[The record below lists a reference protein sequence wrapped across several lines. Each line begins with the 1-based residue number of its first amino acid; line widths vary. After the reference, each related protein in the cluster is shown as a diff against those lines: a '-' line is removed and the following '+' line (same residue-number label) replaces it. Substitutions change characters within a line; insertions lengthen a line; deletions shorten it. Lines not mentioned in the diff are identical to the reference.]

1 MDRLYAETFQTIS
14 EGSLLSGKVLVIKEN
29 VIIVDI
35 GYKSEG
41 YIRIDE
47 FTEEELRAL
56 KPGAALEVYVETMR
70 DSEGVIKLS
79 KERAS
84 KIKTWDILEKSL
96 EEGADVEGKI
106 VEKTK
111 GGLNVDIGGVKA
123 FLPGSQIDTKII
135 KDLDS
140 LIGQKLSFRILKIN
154 NKRSNVIV
162 SRRAIIEEEQAV
174 KKVATLTKIRE
185 GALLTGTVKNIIDYG
200 VFVDLGGID
209 GLLHISDISW
219 GRITH
224 PSEFFAVGDQIEVLV
239 LKYDAEKERVTLGF
253 KQKKPDPWMNIGEK
267 YPEGK
272 SITGKV
278 VSITDYGA
286 FIELEEG
293 LEGLVHISEIDW
305 LPRPKHPSKY
315 LSIGE
320 TLEAVIL
327 KVDKEERKL
336 SLSIKQTKPSPWELI
351 GQRYQPGQKISG
363 KVKSLTDFGAFVG
376 LPEGID
382 GLIHISDLSWTKH
395 IKHPSELLKKGQK
408 IEAVILS
415 IDSENEKIALGLKQ
429 LEQDPWIEVIPSKF
443 KLGDEVEGKVLR
455 ITDFGIFI
463 EIEGGV
469 EGLIYSS
476 EIVQPSEGEEPIKE
490 GDEIRSRI
498 IRIDLEERKIGLS
511 MKHVTPLRNSNVAS
525 TPAAEQS
532 DIISNGVKRTEE

>member
-1 MDRLYAETFQTIS
+1 METNNNEMDRLYAETFQTIS
-14 EGSLLSGKVLVIKEN
+14 EGSLLSGKVLVIKQN
-29 VIIVDI
+29 LIIVDI

-47 FTEEELRAL
+47 FTEEELRTL
-56 KPGAALEVYVETMR
+56 KPGAKLEVYVENMR
-70 DSEGVIKLS
+70 DSEGMIKLS

-96 EEGADVEGKI
+96 EEGSDVEGKI

-162 SRRAIIEEEQAV
+162 SRRAIIEEERAV
-174 KKVATLTKIRE
+174 KKVETLTTIRE

-200 VFVDLGGID
+200 VFIDLGGID

-224 PSEFFAVGDQIEVLV
+224 PSEFFAVGDQIDVLV

-253 KQKKPDPWMNIGEK
+253 KQKKPDPWMDIDEK
-267 YPEGK
+267 YPAGK
-272 SITGKV
+272 SVTGKV

-320 TLEAVIL
+320 MLEAVVL

-336 SLSIKQTKPSPWELI
+336 SLSIKQTKASPWELI
-351 GQRYQPGQKISG
+351 SQRYQVGQKISG
-363 KVKSLTDFGAFVG
+363 KVKSITDFGAFVG

-395 IKHPSELLKKGQK
+395 IKHPSELLKKSQK

-429 LEQDPWIEVIPSKF
+429 LEEDPWIEVIPSKF
-443 KLGDEVEGKVLR
+443 KLGDEVAGKVLR

-476 EIVQPSEGEEPIKE
+476 EIVQPSEGQEPVKE

-511 MKHVTPLRNSNVAS
+511 MKHINPVRDPSL
-525 TPAAEQS
+525 
-532 DIISNGVKRTEE
+532 NGTKRTDE

>member
-1 MDRLYAETFQTIS
+1 METNNNEMEKLYAETFQSVS
-14 EGSLLSGKVLVIKEN
+14 EGALLAGKVVVIRQN
-29 VIIVDI
+29 VIVVDI

-47 FTEEELRAL
+47 FTEEELSAL
-56 KPGAALEVYVETMR
+56 KPGAALEVYVENMR
-70 DSEGVIKLS
+70 DSEGMIKLS

-106 VEKTK
+106 IEKTK
-111 GGLNVDIGGVKA
+111 GGLSVDIGGVKA

-135 KDLDS
+135 KDVDS

-162 SRRAIIEEEQAV
+162 SRRAIIEEERAL
-174 KKVATLTKIRE
+174 KKVETIENIKE
-185 GALLTGTVKNIIDYG
+185 GALLQGTVKNIIDYG

-219 GRITH
+219 GRISH
-224 PSEFFAVGDQIEVLV
+224 PSEFFSVGDQVEVIV
-239 LKYDAEKERVTLGF
+239 LKYDAEKERVTLGY
-253 KQKKPDPWMNIGEK
+253 KQKNPDPWTNIEEK
-267 YPEGK
+267 FPEGK
-272 SITGKV
+272 RITGKV

-286 FIELEEG
+286 FIELEPG

-320 TLEAVIL
+320 TVEAVVL

-336 SLSIKQTKPSPWELI
+336 SLSIKQIKPSPWELI
-351 GQRYQPGQKISG
+351 NQRYQPGLKISG
-363 KVKSLTDFGAFVG
+363 KVKSLTDFGVFVG

-408 IEAVILS
+408 IDAVILS
-415 IDSENEKIALGLKQ
+415 IDPLNEKIALGLKQ
-429 LEQDPWIEVIPSKF
+429 LEKDPWGEVIPATF
-443 KLGDEVEGKVLR
+443 KLGDEVAGKVLR

-463 EIEGGV
+463 EMEGGV

-476 EIVQPSEGEEPIKE
+476 EVIQPTGEEVEAAAAIKE
-490 GDEIRSRI
+490 GDEIRARI

-511 MKHVTPLRNSNVAS
+511 MKN
-525 TPAAEQS
+525 
-532 DIISNGVKRTEE
+532 VKRSDA

>member
-1 MDRLYAETFQTIS
+1 METNNNEMERLYAETFQSVS
-14 EGSLLSGKVLVIKEN
+14 EGALLAGKVVAIKQN

-47 FTEEELRAL
+47 FTEEELKTL
-56 KPGAALEVYVETMR
+56 KPGTALEVYVENMR

-96 EEGADVEGKI
+96 EEGSEVVGKI
-106 VEKTK
+106 IEKTK

-123 FLPGSQIDTKII
+123 FLPGSQIDTKIV
-135 KDLDS
+135 KDPDS

-162 SRRAIIEEEQAV
+162 SRRAIIEEERAL
-174 KKVATLTKIRE
+174 KKVETLTKIRE
-185 GALLTGTVKNIIDYG
+185 GELLTGTVKNIIDYG

-224 PSEFFAVGDQIEVLV
+224 PSEFFAVGDQIEVIV
-239 LKYDAEKERVTLGF
+239 LKYDAEKERVTLGY
-253 KQKKPDPWMNIGEK
+253 KQKNPDPWMDIEEK
-267 YPEGK
+267 YPAGK
-272 SITGKV
+272 HITGKV

-293 LEGLVHISEIDW
+293 LEGLVHVSEIDW

-320 TLEAVIL
+320 TVEAVVL
-327 KVDKEERKL
+327 KVDRDERKL
-336 SLSIKQTKPSPWELI
+336 SLSIKQLKPSPWELI
-351 GQRYQPGQKISG
+351 SQRYQAGQKITG
-363 KVKSLTDFGAFVG
+363 KVKSITDFGVFVG

-415 IDSENEKIALGLKQ
+415 IDSANEKIALGLKQ
-429 LEQDPWIEVIPSKF
+429 LEQDPWIEVIPATF
-443 KLGDEVEGKVLR
+443 KLGDDVSGKVLR
-455 ITDFGIFI
+455 ITDFGMFI
-463 EIEGGV
+463 EMEGGV

-476 EIVQPSEGEEPIKE
+476 EIAQPAGGEGEEQIKE
-490 GDEIRSRI
+490 GDEIRARI

-511 MKHVTPLRNSNVAS
+511 MRHVNPVRDSSL
-525 TPAAEQS
+525 
-532 DIISNGVKRTEE
+532 NGIKRTDE

>member
-1 MDRLYAETFQTIS
+1 METKNNEMDRLYAETFQTIS
-14 EGSLLSGKVLVIKEN
+14 EGSLLSGKVLVIKQN

-41 YIRIDE
+41 YIRSDE
-47 FTEEELRAL
+47 FTEEELKTL
-56 KPGAALEVYVETMR
+56 KPGQTLEVYVENMR
-70 DSEGVIKLS
+70 DSEGMIKLS

-96 EEGADVEGKI
+96 EEGSDVDGRI

-140 LIGQKLSFRILKIN
+140 LIGQQLSFRILKIN

-162 SRRAIIEEEQAV
+162 SRRAIIEEERAL
-174 KKVATLTKIRE
+174 KKVDTLTRIKE
-185 GALLTGTVKNIIDYG
+185 GALLSGTVKNIIDYG
-200 VFVDLGGID
+200 VFIDLGGID

-224 PSEFFAVGDQIEVLV
+224 PSEFFVIGDQIEVMI
-239 LKYDAEKERVTLGF
+239 LKYDEEKERVTLGY
-253 KQKKPDPWMNIGEK
+253 KQKKPDPWMDIDEK
-267 YPEGK
+267 YPAGK
-272 SITGKV
+272 PITGKV

-315 LSIGE
+315 VSIGE
-320 TLEAVIL
+320 TVEAIVL
-327 KVDKEERKL
+327 KADKNDRKL
-336 SLSIKQTKPSPWELI
+336 SLSIKLTKPSPWELI
-351 GQRYQPGQKISG
+351 GQRYQVGQKISG
-363 KVKSLTDFGAFVG
+363 KVKSITEFGVFVG

-395 IKHPSELLKKGQK
+395 IKHPSELLKKSQK
-408 IEAVILS
+408 IEAIILS
-415 IDSENEKIALGLKQ
+415 IDPANEKIALGLKQ
-429 LEQDPWIEVIPSKF
+429 LEQDPWIELIPSKF
-443 KLGDEVEGKVLR
+443 KLGDEVMGKVLR
-455 ITDFGIFI
+455 ITDFGIFV
-463 EIEGGV
+463 EIEGSV

-476 EIVQPSEGEEPIKE
+476 EIVQPAEGQEPIKE
-490 GDEIRSRI
+490 GDGIRARI

-511 MKHVTPLRNSNVAS
+511 MKHINPVRDPSLNETS
-525 TPAAEQS
+525 
-532 DIISNGVKRTEE
+532 RTDG

>member
-1 MDRLYAETFQTIS
+1 MEMNNNEMERLYAESFQKVS
-14 EGSLLSGKVLVIKEN
+14 EGVLLSGKVLAVKQD

-41 YIRIDE
+41 YIRTDE

-56 KPGAALEVYVETMR
+56 KAGDALEVYVESMR
-70 DSEGVIKLS
+70 DSEGMIRLS

-96 EEGADVEGKI
+96 EEGSDIEGKI
-106 VEKTK
+106 TEKTK

-123 FLPGSQIDTKII
+123 FLPGSQIDTKIV

-162 SRRAIIEEEQAV
+162 SRRAIIEEERAV
-174 KKVATLTKIRE
+174 QKEQTLTKLRE
-185 GALLTGTVKNIIDYG
+185 GALLPGTVKNIIDYG
-200 VFVDLGGID
+200 VFIDLGGID

-219 GRITH
+219 GRISH
-224 PSEFFAVGDQIEVLV
+224 PSEFFAVGDQIEVIV
-239 LKYDAEKERVTLGF
+239 LKFDAEKERVTLGY
-253 KQKKPDPWMNIGEK
+253 KQKKPDPWTNIEEK
-267 YPEGK
+267 YPAGQR
-272 SITGKV
+272 ITGKV

-315 LSIGE
+315 LTIGE
-320 TLEAVIL
+320 TVEAVVL
-327 KVDKEERKL
+327 KVDKDERKL

-351 GQRYQPGQKISG
+351 SERYQTGQKISG
-363 KVKSLTDFGAFVG
+363 KVKSITDFGVFVG

-395 IKHPSELLKKGQK
+395 IKHPSELLKKSQK
-408 IEAVILS
+408 IEAVILG
-415 IDSENEKIALGLKQ
+415 IDPANEKIALGLKQ
-429 LEQDPWIEVIPSKF
+429 LEEDPWIEAIPSRF
-443 KLGDEVEGKVLR
+443 KLGDEVAGKVLR
-455 ITDFGIFI
+455 ISDFGIFI
-463 EIEGGV
+463 EMEGGV

-476 EIVQPSEGEEPIKE
+476 EIIQPSEGEEPIKE
-490 GDEIRSRI
+490 GDEIKARI
-498 IRIDLEERKIGLS
+498 IRVDLEERKIGLS
-511 MKHVTPLRNSNVAS
+511 MKHVKKAG
-525 TPAAEQS
+525 E
-532 DIISNGVKRTEE
+532 